1 MLNWKENW
9 EKVRRYIDDEN
20 EDKVP
25 SLIKQ
30 AQENK
35 TASEM
40 FLQKLLTAIEDILKD
55 ELTRIPNTNKAYI
68 PDKFIV
74 FLSEEAEKSLPEQ
87 KRNFFEQN
95 LSVMVFE
102 RAREMTGTLDLSS
115 SKVVVKISVN
125 GVLQG
130 DEVEVRAV
138 SENVN
143 RTIEWVR
150 SHSSEGKVEL
160 PPTVDGAPLPITV
173 EWTASSEGKTLE
185 IPSKR
190 SNRGTIDDLG
200 TTEDIEGSFGILYHV
215 EIWQS
220 SKRLN
225 EYPII
230 LRTNTIGRDD
240 EEKVANLR
248 LPTDNRKISRL
259 HAEIT
264 MDDNKQIWVTALHR
278 NPTVVSGKFIRK
290 GEKALLGAD
299 GEIQI
304 YDFVLKLKFP
314 E

>member
-9 EKVRRYIDDEN
+9 EKVRRYIDNED

-25 SLIKQ
+25 ALIRQ

-35 TASEM
+35 TESEI
-40 FLQKLLTAIEDILKD
+40 FLQKLLNAIAEILRS

-74 FLSEEAEKSLPEQ
+74 FLSAEAERSLPEQ

-95 LSVMVFE
+95 LSVMVYE
-102 RAREMTGTLDLSS
+102 RAREMCGTLELSA

-125 GVLQG
+125 GVLQA

-143 RTIEWVR
+143 RTIEWVS
-150 SHSSEGKVEL
+150 SHSSERPDL
-160 PPTVDGAPLPITV
+160 PPTREGTPLPPTR
-173 EWTASSEGKTLE
+173 EWTASEGKTMEL
-185 IPSKR
+185 PSK
-190 SNRGTIDDLG
+190 SNSRGTIDDDG
-200 TTEDIEGSFGILYHV
+200 TSEDLEGNFRILYRV

-220 SKRLN
+220 SKKLN
-225 EYPII
+225 EFPII

-259 HAEIT
+259 HAEVS
-264 MDDNKQIWVTALHR
+264 MEDNGQVWVTALHR

-304 YDFVLKLKFP
+304 YDFVLKLKFT

>member
-9 EKVRRYIDDEN
+9 EKLRRYIDDEG

-25 SLIKQ
+25 ALIKQ

-35 TASEM
+35 TESEI
-40 FLQKLLTAIEDILKD
+40 FLQKLLTAIGEILRS

-74 FLSEEAEKSLPEQ
+74 FLSEEAEKSLPDQ
-87 KRNFFEQN
+87 KRKFFEQN
-95 LSVMVFE
+95 LSVMVYE
-102 RAREMTGTLDLSS
+102 RARELTGTLELSA

-125 GVLQG
+125 GVLQA

-143 RTIEWVR
+143 RTIEWVS
-150 SHSSEGKVEL
+150 SHSSEDLGL
-160 PPTVDGAPLPITV
+160 PPTREGTPLPVTR
-173 EWTASSEGKTLE
+173 EWNASEGKTLDL
-185 IPSKR
+185 PSKPI
-190 SNRGTIDDLG
+190 SRGTIDDDG
-200 TTEDIEGSFGILYHV
+200 TSEDLEGNFRILYRV

-220 SKRLN
+220 SKKLN
-225 EYPII
+225 EFPII

-259 HAEIT
+259 HAEIS
-264 MDDNKQIWVTALHR
+264 MEDDGQIWVTALHR

-290 GEKALLGAD
+290 GEKAQLGED

-304 YDFVLKLKFP
+304 YDFVLKLKFT